1 MTLSLD
7 NWAAFSC
14 KTQQHSQVALLSR
27 GLLRKET
34 NSWKSRRQR
43 SPALVSSAPSAG
55 RCARSYPPSVPK
67 ALSASESRP
76 LLKRGQ
82 GRLGELLA
90 RQLPQEHSP
99 LLVPPGV
106 ARVMGSRGREYARLC
121 IRVRFPRMGC
131 RPLTQSK
138 RDFWVVPPVWEPQ
151 NCPGDI
157 FVGCNSCQVS
167 VASLTSCQ
175 DPLEVILFLG
185 PG

>member
-1 MTLSLD
+1 MGCFQLQDTAALSGCLAEQGFTEKG
-7 NWAAFSC
+7 NKQLEKQEAEKPC
-14 KTQQHSQVALLSR
+14 LGILTPISR
-27 GLLRKET
+27 EVC
-34 NSWKSRRQR
+34 Q
-43 SPALVSSAPSAG
+43 AI
-55 RCARSYPPSVPK
+55 PK

-76 LLKRGQ
+76 LHKRGQ

-131 RPLTQSK
+131 RPLAQSK

-167 VASLTSCQ
+167 VASLTSLAKTLLKLSC
-175 DPLEVILFLG
+175 F
-185 PG
+185 